1 MRQQGRGS
9 AAKEG
14 RVPQNA
20 RNSGKK
26 HLLNKTLKPLP
37 IGHGRHHNF

>member
-26 HLLNKTLKPLP
+26 ALIK
-37 IGHGRHHNF
+37 